1 MLDILR
7 FNYYFYQINDVI
19 LMKSLGKTL
28 KEKRESIGFTLR
40 EVEDTTGV
48 SNAYLSQLEN
58 DKIKKPSANI
68 LYKLSNLYKLQL
80 NELLIEAGVI
90 EAPDEDSV
98 KSRNLWL
105 DKIAFYEDKLSE
117 EDRSE
122 VLRYIKF
129 KYDDT

>member
-80 NELLIEAGVI
+80 NELISLHNKRIKPRSTFEDGYLALKIANAAYKSLIEKRVI
-90 EAPDEDSV
+90 
-98 KSRNLWL
+98 
-105 DKIAFYEDKLSE
+105 KL
-117 EDRSE
+117 
-122 VLRYIKF
+122 K
-129 KYDDT
+129 